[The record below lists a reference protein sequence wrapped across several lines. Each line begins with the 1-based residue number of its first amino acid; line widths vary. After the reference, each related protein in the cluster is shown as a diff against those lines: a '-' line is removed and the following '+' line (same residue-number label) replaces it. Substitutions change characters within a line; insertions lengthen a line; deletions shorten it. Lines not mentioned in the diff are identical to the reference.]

1 MRLTLAPPR
10 PPAHANRRGKPLR
23 FAWFSTDKAF
33 ERLFQDRR
41 DGGEEIEGNVRLAM
55 LDLLHVSGATA
66 NLLRKGLLSE
76 PLCAST
82 ARDVL
87 T

>member
-1 MRLTLAPPR
+1 V
-10 PPAHANRRGKPLR
+10 
-23 FAWFSTDKAF
+23 WFSTHEAF

-41 DGGEEIEGNVRLAM
+41 DGGEEIEGNVCLAM

-66 NLLRKGLLSE
+66 NLLREGLLSE